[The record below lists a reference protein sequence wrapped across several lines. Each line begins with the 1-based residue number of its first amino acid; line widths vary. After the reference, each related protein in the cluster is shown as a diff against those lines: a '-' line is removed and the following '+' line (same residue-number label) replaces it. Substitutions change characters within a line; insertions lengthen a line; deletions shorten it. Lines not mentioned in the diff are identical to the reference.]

1 MPSGRNST
9 RGKDMTTGDDLE
21 EIKRSLNF
29 MSGELTKLT
38 SQQEHLVGLMEEVK
52 MLKTMLI
59 EKDRKLLMLEQRVDE
74 LEQHMRRDNV
84 VLTGLETRHRTYAQ
98 ATANSDMTEDAPQ
111 EELLTLEQQVV
122 GFLHSKN
129 INIQS
134 DAISVCHTLP
144 RKTDKTKPAI
154 IITFISRK
162 QRNDVLMQAKK
173 LKGTNVYLNEHLT
186 KRNGDIAR
194 EARMLRKQKKIIAT
208 WTRNGNV
215 WIREQEGSQ
224 AKIIRDLKEL
234 DTFKRG

>member
-1 MPSGRNST
+1 
-9 RGKDMTTGDDLE
+9 MTTGDDLE

-186 KRNGDIAR
+186 KRNGDIA
-194 EARMLRKQKKIIAT
+194 
-208 WTRNGNV
+208 
-215 WIREQEGSQ
+215 
-224 AKIIRDLKEL
+224 
-234 DTFKRG
+234 